1 MRIQTQFLVVI
12 FSLILI
18 VGMNVVMVSET
29 VSKHI
34 VKQEI
39 YNHLEGTA
47 QSRANHVES
56 FLELEKTTVQ
66 QLSQSI
72 VIQRL
77 LHTDKNDEE
86 YAKMFNDVT
95 KRLKSRVEIGK
106 DTYGVFV
113 LDKNGVIIASN
124 DAGDIGKDKSNDPYF
139 LGGRQGVFVK
149 DAYTS
154 EPEGIDSLAFSAP
167 IVDDNNE
174 LSGVD
179 VMEVFAEALDEITAD
194 TTGTGLGETE
204 EIYLV
209 NRDGYMITS
218 SRFVNDTF
226 LKQKVDTENTRNCL
240 AELERFGAR
249 EHEPEAI
256 SFKSYRDTAVIGVHV
271 PVPEMEWCLLAEM
284 SEEEAFAPLV
294 ALTKTMLLILALLS
308 AVGMILSI
316 LISRTITKPIVKLH
330 HGTEEIEKGNLDYKV
345 GTDARDE
352 IGQLSRSFDSM
363 TANLKK
369 SRDELEE
376 YSKGLE
382 KMVEERTEEL
392 KDKVKEIERQ
402 RAATVNMLEDVN
414 ETKKELE
421 RANRDME
428 DFTSTVSHDLK
439 APLRSIQGFNMLLIE
454 DYADTLDEAGRRYL
468 NLVNEG
474 VERMNTLIED
484 LLKLSRVGRKF
495 IEVETVDLNEL
506 LEEVKADL
514 SARIEERGGEVVVG
528 KLPTVSTQRVW
539 MKELFTNLIDNGL
552 KFNKSDKPGVEISC
566 DASEKSYSFKVK
578 DNGIGIEEESLSR
591 IFSVMERLTPQEYEG
606 TGFGLNICK
615 KVVDKF
621 DGKIWV
627 ESKPGEGSTFF
638 FTIPRFGWKANREKA
653 ARSSLPYRGI
663 DCRYIFL
670 YLFTAE
676 NAENAED
683 VFRGLEV

>member
-86 YAKMFNDVT
+86 YAKAFNDVT

-113 LDKNGVIIASN
+113 LDKKGVIIASN
-124 DAGDIGKDKSNDPYF
+124 DAGDIGKEKSNCSCF
-139 LGGRQGVFVK
+139 SGGRQGVFVK

-174 LSGVD
+174 LSGVV
-179 VMEVFAEALDEITAD
+179 VMKVFAEALDEITTD
-194 TTGTGLGETE
+194 TAGLGETE
-204 EIYLV
+204 EVYLV

-226 LKQKVDTENTRNCL
+226 LKQKVDTENTRKCF
-240 AELERFGAR
+240 AELDRFGAR

-256 SFKSYRDTAVIGVHV
+256 SFTSYRDTDVIGVHV
-271 PVPEMEWCLLAEM
+271 PIAEMEWCLLAEM

-294 ALTKTMLLILALLS
+294 ALTKTMLSILALLS

-402 RAATVNMLEDVN
+402 RAATLNMLEDVN

-591 IFSVMERLTPQEYEG
+591 IFSVMERLNPQEYEG

-638 FTIPRFGWKANREKA
+638 FTIPRN
-653 ARSSLPYRGI
+653 
-663 DCRYIFL
+663 
-670 YLFTAE
+670 
-676 NAENAED
+676 
-683 VFRGLEV
+683 

>member
-1 MRIQTQFLVVI
+1 MRIPTQFLVVI

-29 VSKHI
+29 VSENI

-72 VIQRL
+72 VIQKL
-77 LHTDKNDEE
+77 LLTAKNDEE
-86 YAKMFNDVT
+86 YAKAFNDVE

-106 DTYGVFV
+106 HTYGVFV
-113 LDKNGVIIASN
+113 LDKKGVIIASN
-124 DAGDIGKDKSNDPYF
+124 DAGDIGKAKSNCPCF

-149 DAYTS
+149 DVYTS
-154 EPEGIDSLAFSAP
+154 ETEGIGSLAFSAP

-174 LSGVD
+174 FSGVV
-179 VMEVFAEALDEITAD
+179 VMEVFAEALNEITTD
-194 TTGTGLGETE
+194 TAGLGETG

-209 NRDGYMITS
+209 NRDGYMITP

-226 LKQKVDTENTRNCL
+226 LKQKVDTENTRNCF
-240 AELERFGAR
+240 ADLERFGVR

-256 SFKSYRDTAVIGVHV
+256 SFKSYRGTDVIGVHV
-271 PVPEMEWCLLAEM
+271 PIAEMEWCLLAEI
-284 SEEEAFAPLV
+284 SEEEAFAPL
-294 ALTKTMLLILALLS
+294 AKLTKTMLSILALLS

-402 RAATVNMLEDVN
+402 RAATLNMLEDVN

-439 APLRSIQGFNMLLIE
+439 APLRSIQGFNMLLME

-474 VERMNTLIED
+474 IERMNTLIED

-495 IEVETVDLNEL
+495 IDVETVDLTEL

-514 SARIEERGGEVVVG
+514 SARIEERGGEVEVG

-552 KFNKSDKPGVEISC
+552 KFNKSDKPRVEISC

-578 DNGIGIEEESLSR
+578 DNGIGIEEEYLSR
-591 IFSVMERLTPQEYEG
+591 IFGVMERLTPQEYEG

-638 FTIPRFGWKANREKA
+638 FTIPRN
-653 ARSSLPYRGI
+653 
-663 DCRYIFL
+663 
-670 YLFTAE
+670 
-676 NAENAED
+676 
-683 VFRGLEV
+683 

>member
-29 VSKHI
+29 VSENI

-39 YNHLEGTA
+39 YNQLESTA
-47 QSRANHVES
+47 QSRANHIES

-72 VIQRL
+72 VIQKL
-77 LHTDKNDEE
+77 LLTAKNDEE
-86 YAKMFNDVT
+86 YAKAFNDVE

-106 DTYGVFV
+106 HTYGVFV
-113 LDKNGVIIASN
+113 LDKKGVIIAS
-124 DAGDIGKDKSNDPYF
+124 DEEADIGKDKSNDPYF
-139 LGGRQGVFVK
+139 LGGRQGVFAK
-149 DAYTS
+149 DVYTS
-154 EPEGIDSLAFSAP
+154 GTEGIDSLAFSAP

-174 LSGVD
+174 FLGVV
-179 VMEVFAEALDEITAD
+179 VMAVFVEALDEITAD
-194 TTGTGLGETE
+194 TTGLGETE

-209 NRDGYMITS
+209 NRDGYMITP
-218 SRFVNDTF
+218 SRFVTDTL
-226 LKQKVDTENTRNCL
+226 LKQKVDTENTRKCF
-240 AELERFGAR
+240 ADLERFGAR

-256 SFKSYRDTAVIGVHV
+256 SFKSYRGTDVIGVHV

-284 SEEEAFAPLV
+284 SEEEAFAPL
-294 ALTKTMLLILALLS
+294 AKLTKTMLSLLAL
-308 AVGMILSI
+308 LSI

-402 RAATVNMLEDVN
+402 RAATLNMLEDVN

-439 APLRSIQGFNMLLIE
+439 APLRSIQGFNMLLME

-474 VERMNTLIED
+474 IERMNTLIED

-495 IEVETVDLNEL
+495 IDVESVDLTEL

-514 SARIEERGGEVVVG
+514 SARIEERGGEVEVG

-552 KFNKSDKPGVEISC
+552 KFNKSDKPRVEISC
-566 DASEKSYSFKVK
+566 DASEKSYLFKVK
-578 DNGIGIEEESLSR
+578 DNGIGIEEEYLSR
-591 IFSVMERLTPQEYEG
+591 IFGVMERLTPQEYEG

-638 FTIPRFGWKANREKA
+638 FTIPRN
-653 ARSSLPYRGI
+653 
-663 DCRYIFL
+663 
-670 YLFTAE
+670 
-676 NAENAED
+676 
-683 VFRGLEV
+683 